1 MLKRRLARLGP
12 HQNRSSDVAPYSRW
26 CAQVSPEFTWG
37 WPHLDY
43 IRGHLA
49 DVTLGRCPKLAISWP
64 PQHAKTESV
73 TVRYPLWRMLRE
85 PGIRVG
91 VASYNQTFT
100 NKQSRKTRKLAR
112 RLGLGFGEPDMVHE
126 WSLANGSTFVARG
139 AGAGIAGEPLNLL
152 VIDDPFKNRQEADSP
167 TIQERVYDW
176 YMDDVT
182 PRIQKGG
189 ALIVIHTRW
198 NAGDLIGR
206 ILKSEERGDW
216 RFVRL
221 PAVAETQEQ
230 RDRVH
235 MRLGLPVGE
244 PDPLGREPGAA
255 LCPDRF
261 TKENLEN
268 KRTAL
273 GVGFETLYQ
282 QDEVPRGGSFFQRD
296 WFTEAGAAPA
306 GTEWVRYWDLAS
318 SRNDSA
324 CFTSGVLM
332 GKSGGGPDARYFV
345 ADVVRGRWAP
355 AERNE
360 VMLQTAKGDAGR
372 PGFARTWFEK
382 PVFDKDGAA
391 SRAIVAKLAGLPA
404 HADNVSGAGSKEL
417 RAEPLAGAAKAGLV
431 RLVAGGSWG
440 AAFLTEIEGFP
451 RGQYKDQVDSATGA
465 FNKLSRPGVYVG
477 MVSVG
482 GR

>member
-1 MLKRRLARLGP
+1 VP
-12 HQNRSSDVAPYSRW
+12 PYSRW
-26 CAQVSPEFTWG
+26 CADVSPEFTWD

-49 DVTLGRCPKLAISWP
+49 DVTLGLCPKLAISWP
-64 PQHAKTESV
+64 PQHAKTEGV
-73 TVRYPLWRMLRE
+73 TVRYPLWRMLRD

-112 RLGLGFGEPDMVHE
+112 RLGLEFGEPDTVNE

-189 ALIVIHTRW
+189 SLIIIHTRW

-206 ILKSEERGDW
+206 ILKSEEKGDW

-221 PAVAETQEQ
+221 PAVAETQDE

-235 MRLGLPVGE
+235 ERLGLPTGA
-244 PDPLGREPGAA
+244 PDPLGRAPGEA

-261 TKENLEN
+261 TKDNLES
-268 KRTAL
+268 KRLAL

-296 WFTEAGAAPA
+296 WFGDVGAAPE
-306 GTEWVRYWDLAS
+306 GTEWTRYWDLAS
-318 SRNDSA
+318 SRNDAA

-332 GKSGGGPDARYFV
+332 GKHGAKESARYFV
-345 ADVVRGRWAP
+345 GDVIRGRWMP

-360 VMLQTAKGDAGR
+360 VMLQTAKGDAQR
-372 PGFARTWFEK
+372 KGFKRTWFEE
-382 PVFDKDGAA
+382 PVFDKGGAA
-391 SRAIVAKLAGLPA
+391 ARAIVAKLAGYACVP
-404 HADNVSGAGSKEL
+404 DKVSGAGSKEL

-431 RLVAGGSWG
+431 KLVDGGAWK
-440 AAFLTEIEGFP
+440 AAFLTEMEGFP
-451 RGQYKDQVDSATGA
+451 RGQYKDQVDSSSGA
-465 FNKLSRPGVYVG
+465 FNKLSRESGYIIRDG
-477 MVSVG
+477 TEKRG
-482 GR
+482 